1 MYRDGWQR
9 GGQRYT
15 GAGRLA
21 EGRDGR
27 GQMREVWRAGI
38 KKAGVLLRQP
48 DKKKLI
54 RSN

>member
-1 MYRDGWQR
+1 MYRGGWQR

-27 GQMREVWRAGI
+27 GQMREV
-38 KKAGVLLRQP
+38 LLRQP